1 MAKYTLSVIVENHA
15 GVLSRVTGMFSRR
28 GFNID
33 SLAVG
38 MIENPE
44 FSRITIVVD
53 GDLRDVDQV
62 EKQLGKLIEVK
73 VVNVLQ
79 SDITTVR
86 ELMLIKVA
94 APVDKKAE
102 IVQIVEIFRG
112 KVVDVSPDSLTIE
125 ATGTHDKLKAFYDM
139 LVPYG
144 IIELAR
150 TGPVALQRGANVLSN
165 KKKKQQ

>member
-38 MIENPE
+38 VIEDPA

-79 SDITTVR
+79 DDITTVR
-86 ELMLIKVA
+86 ELMLIKVN
-94 APVDKKAE
+94 APVEKKAE

-112 KVVDVSPDSLTIE
+112 KVVDVSPYSLTIE

-150 TGPVALQRGANVLSN
+150 TGPVALQRGPNVLSN
-165 KKKKQQ
+165 KRKR